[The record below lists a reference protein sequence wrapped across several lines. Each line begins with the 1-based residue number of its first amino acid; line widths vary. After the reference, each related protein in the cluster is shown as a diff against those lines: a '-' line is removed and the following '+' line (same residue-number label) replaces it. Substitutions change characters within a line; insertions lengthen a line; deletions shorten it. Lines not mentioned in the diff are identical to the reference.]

1 MQFDLTYVVISL
13 IGGYFLGSIP
23 FGLVLTRAAGLGDIR
38 SIGSGSIG
46 ATNVL
51 RTGNK
56 GLAAATVLLDGGK
69 GTVAV
74 LLAWLLFGV
83 GASLFAGLGALLGH
97 LFPVWLRFK
106 GGKGVATTLGVLLA
120 VKFPLLVIA
129 GVTWLAVAFLSR
141 LSSLSA
147 LLSMVVTTLCAWVF
161 AFVLDQRWSTTEI
174 AVLVTVMSVL
184 VFIKHHQNIDRLLKG
199 TEPKIGQGKE
209 RAA

>member
-1 MQFDLTYVVISL
+1 MQFDLTYCLISL
-13 IGGYFLGSIP
+13 IGGYLLGSIP

-38 SIGSGSIG
+38 NIGSGSIG

-51 RTGNK
+51 RTGHK

-69 GTVAV
+69 GTLAV
-74 LLAWLLFGV
+74 VIAWLLFGV

-120 VKFPLLVIA
+120 VKFPLFAIA
-129 GVTWLAVAFLSR
+129 GVTWLVVAFLSR
-141 LSSLSA
+141 ISSLSA
-147 LLSMVVTTLCAWVF
+147 LIAMAVTTLCAWAF
-161 AFVLDQRWSTTEI
+161 AFALDQRWSTVEI
-174 AVLVTVMSVL
+174 AIFVTVISLL
-184 VFIKHHQNIDRLLKG
+184 VFFKHHQNIDRLLKG

-209 RAA
+209 KAA